1 MSNITVGI
9 LGLGRGFS
17 HLRNFLTTEGADVIG
32 ACDWYESRHERAREQ
47 IESAGAKTLLLKE
60 YDELLALE
68 PDAVVIASHGKVQ
81 VEHACIA
88 MEAGAHVV
96 SEVPGAY
103 TEEELIRLRDTVERT
118 GKTYM
123 LAENTCFWDFF
134 RYFRKWIVD
143 DLFGPISVA
152 EGEYLHYLPNTLR
165 ASDGTGYTPTR
176 AREEG
181 RTDLSPVWR
190 ADQPP
195 IQYLTHDLGP
205 LLEVLD
211 DRCVSVTCRSGPWRS
226 PEGPLR
232 SDGQIALYQTAKGH
246 LIKIMVTL
254 NTRRPEEHRYRLFG
268 VDGSAEWFGYE
279 QFARRLTRSQETRD
293 GWERIPIGYAA
304 RDDDTTT
311 GHGGAD
317 SKVAKAFVD
326 AIREGRPSPIDVYRC
341 IEYCLPGILANKSA
355 ELGGVPIEIP
365 DLRRTPYTT
374 TDFWNVFG
382 LPKSDPDGGNYKAEL
397 ADLRERADG

>member
-1 MSNITVGI
+1 MSNVTVGI
-9 LGLGRGFS
+9 LGLGRGLA
-17 HLRNFLTTEGADVIG
+17 HLRNFLATNGADVIG
-32 ACDWYESRHERAREQ
+32 ACDWYASRHERARAH
-47 IESAGAKTLLLKE
+47 IESAGANTQLFKEFEQLLELK
-60 YDELLALE
+60 
-68 PDAVVIASHGKVQ
+68 PDAIVVASHGKIQ
-81 VEHACIA
+81 VEHGCMA
-88 MEAGAHVV
+88 MENGAHVL

-103 TEEELIRLRDTVERT
+103 TVEELIRLRDTVERT
-118 GKTYM
+118 GRTYM

-134 RYFRKWIVD
+134 RYFRKWVVD
-143 DLFGPISVA
+143 DLFGPISIA
-152 EGEYLHYLPNTLR
+152 EGEYLHYLPATLR
-165 ASDGTGYTPTR
+165 APDGTGLTPTQ
-176 AREEG
+176 ALG
-181 RTDLSPVWR
+181 AGITDAKPIWR

-211 DRCVSVTCRSGPWRS
+211 DRCVSVTCRSAPWRS
-226 PEGPLR
+226 PEAPLR

-279 QFARRLTRSQETRD
+279 QFARRLTRSQETKS
-293 GWERIPIGYAA
+293 GWERIPIGYAG

-317 SKVAKAFVD
+317 PKVARAFTD
-326 AIREGRPSPIDVYRC
+326 AIRDGKPSPIDVYRC

-355 ELGGVPIEIP
+355 EMGGAAVEIP
-365 DLRRTPYTT
+365 DFRREPFENTG
-374 TDFWNVFG
+374 FWDVVG
-382 LPKSDPDGGNYKAEL
+382 LPEKDPEGGNYKAEL
-397 ADLRERADG
+397 QALRGDE

>member
-1 MSNITVGI
+1 LSDITVGI
-9 LGLGRGFS
+9 LGLGRGFA
-17 HLRNFLTTEGADVIG
+17 HLRNFLATEGAEVIG
-32 ACDWYESRHERAREQ
+32 ACDWYESRHERAKKH
-47 IESAGAKTLLLKE
+47 ISSAGAKTQLFKE
-60 YDELLALE
+60 FDEVLSLN

-81 VEHACIA
+81 VEHACMA
-88 MEAGAHVV
+88 LEAGCHVV

-103 TEEELIRLRDTVERT
+103 TVDELMRLRETVERT

-143 DLFGPISVA
+143 DLFGPISIA
-152 EGEYLHYLPNTLR
+152 EGEYLHYLPNTLQ
-165 ASDGTGYTPTR
+165 TPEGNRLTPSQ
-176 AREEG
+176 AREAD
-181 RTDLSPVWR
+181 RTNTQPIWR

-211 DRCVSVTCRSGPWRS
+211 DRCVSVTCQSGPYQS
-226 PEGPLR
+226 PEAPDR
-232 SDGQIALYQTAKGH
+232 CDGQIALYQTEKGH

-268 VDGSAEWFGYE
+268 IDGSAEWFGYE
-279 QFARRLTRSQETRD
+279 QFARRLTRSQETRS

-317 SKVAKAFVD
+317 SKVARAFIE
-326 AIREGRPSPIDVYRC
+326 AIGNGTPSPIDVYRC
-341 IEYCLPGILANKSA
+341 IEYCLPGILAARSA
-355 ELGGVPIEIP
+355 DQGGEPVEIP
-365 DLRRTPYTT
+365 DLRRNPFAGTQ
-374 TDFWNVFG
+374 FWEVVG
-382 LPKSDPDGGNYKAEL
+382 LPESDPEGGNYKDEL
-397 ADLRERADG
+397 RTLTES

>member
-1 MSNITVGI
+1 MSNITVGV
-9 LGLGRGFS
+9 LGLGRGFT
-17 HLRNFLTTEGADVIG
+17 HVRNFLSTEGADVIG
-32 ACDWYESRHERAREQ
+32 ACDWYESRHERAKAHIDEV
-47 IESAGAKTLLLKE
+47 GAKTQLFKE
-60 YDELLALE
+60 YDELLALK
-68 PDAVVIASHGKVQ
+68 PDAIVLASHGKVQ
-81 VEHACIA
+81 VEHACMA
-88 MEAGAHVV
+88 LEAGAHVI

-103 TEEELIRLRDTVERT
+103 TFEELVQLRDAVERS

-165 ASDGTGYTPTR
+165 LPDGGAARPTE
-176 AREEG
+176 ARG
-181 RTDLSPVWR
+181 ATDIEQSWR

-195 IQYLTHDLGP
+195 IQYLAHDLGP
-205 LLEVLD
+205 LLEILD
-211 DRCVSVTCRSGPWRS
+211 DRCVSVTCRSAPWRS
-226 PEGPLR
+226 PEAPLR
-232 SDGQIALYQTAKGH
+232 SDGQIALFQTAKGH

-304 RDDDTTT
+304 VDDDTTT

-317 SKVAKAFVD
+317 SKVARAFIES
-326 AIREGRPSPIDVYRC
+326 IREGKPSPIDVYRC
-341 IEYCLPGILANKSA
+341 IEYCLPGIIANQSA
-355 ELGGVPIEIP
+355 QMGGVPLEIP
-365 DLRRTPYTT
+365 DLRRTPFETSG
-374 TDFWNVFG
+374 FWEVVG
-382 LPKSDPDGGNYKAEL
+382 LPEKDPVGGNFKQEL
-397 ADLRERADG
+397 QKLRDES